1 MLSIKSQRGWIAH
14 TTKGPWFVPGD
25 VVPVPDVL
33 PEDYELDTG
42 WLQLAAIN
50 ALEKYAGIENIVSV
64 ETVSGF
70 FVHMSVL
77 GSRKNEWA
85 LFATEQEML
94 DEVCEARIQADL

>member
-1 MLSIKSQRGWIAH
+1 MNRKAPLAHGRQTSVPRMRGDE
-14 TTKGPWFVPGD
+14 P
-25 VVPVPDVL
+25 
-33 PEDYELDTG
+33 
-42 WLQLAAIN
+42 
-50 ALEKYAGIENIVSV
+50 YAGIENIVSV